1 MLVALDTNIVSE
13 AVKSHCD
20 QKVFTW
26 LSRFGSEASSFRL
39 HAGLNYNGVHYS
51 YRSGRDATP

>member
-26 LSRFGSEASSFRL
+26 LSRFGSEELFLPGSML
-39 HAGLNYNGVHYS
+39 G
-51 YRSGRDATP
+51 